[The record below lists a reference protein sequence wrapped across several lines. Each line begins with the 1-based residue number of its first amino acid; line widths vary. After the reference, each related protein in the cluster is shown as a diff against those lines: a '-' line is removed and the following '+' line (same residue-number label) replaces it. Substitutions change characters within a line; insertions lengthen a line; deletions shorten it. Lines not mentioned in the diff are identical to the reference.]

1 MRRRFS
7 HLPLLFPLL
16 IIFAACSAKD
26 AVVTEPVD
34 IHLTL
39 DKVKSRKVYYTVTSA
54 NQDASYYV
62 GLRYVDPKEPPMSDL
77 QLAQAFLA
85 SERMNYDVLKENR
98 DIHANLADLSTY
110 KGSRSLKKSHL
121 AYGKDYRLLL
131 FQVNPK
137 DLSIIGNIQ
146 GESFHTPEL
155 EILDVDFSFSIKS
168 GKLTITP
175 SGNDFSYYWDY
186 ESEARI
192 YDDYLSPSNYL
203 YSVIDMYEDF
213 GFMNNVLSKGVTEF
227 DLLQAP
233 MTEGTYYLVTIAA
246 YDPAQGEIISD
257 YKVFEFRYENGQILT
272 QDSL

>member
-1 MRRRFS
+1 MRRRLS
-7 HLPLLFPLL
+7 HLLLFP
-16 IIFAACSAKD
+16 IIFILAACSAKD
-26 AVVTEPVD
+26 VMVTEPVD

-146 GESFHTPEL
+146 GESIHTPEL
-155 EILDVDFSFSIKS
+155 DILDVDFSFSIKS

-186 ESEARI
+186 ESETRI

-227 DLLQAP
+227 DLLEGP
-233 MTEGTYYLVTIAA
+233 MIDGTNYIVVVAA
-246 YDPAQGEIISD
+246 YDPAQGEINSD
-257 YKVFEFRYENGQILT
+257 YKVFEFHYKNGQILT

>member
-34 IHLTL
+34 IHLTI
-39 DKVKSRKVYYTVTSA
+39 DRVKSRKVYYTVTSA
-54 NQDASYYV
+54 NPDASYYV

-98 DIHANLADLSTY
+98 DIHANLADLSTD

-121 AYGKDYRLLL
+121 AYGKDYRLLM